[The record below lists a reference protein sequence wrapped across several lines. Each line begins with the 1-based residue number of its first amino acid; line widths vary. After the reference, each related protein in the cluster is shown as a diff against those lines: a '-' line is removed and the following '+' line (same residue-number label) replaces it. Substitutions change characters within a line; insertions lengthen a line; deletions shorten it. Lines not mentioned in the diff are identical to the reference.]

1 MKQIKMK
8 LKNIC
13 IVLSSCLLLVAC
25 GTKKKVVE
33 SQESSVES
41 TPAWHTCLIQNARA
55 TVTTNEQ
62 QLSANVTMQTVHDS
76 MLVISVMPILGMEML
91 RVEATPVEVIAIDK
105 FHGRY
110 AKATY
115 ADINRRLTPSLN
127 WDELQ
132 QICTAELP
140 TGDKRARL
148 AYAFGEE
155 MIELVIEYP
164 ARQIDVPVKVNNIR
178 LNKYTQVDISKWL

>member
-1 MKQIKMK
+1 MRLNKH
-8 LKNIC
+8 
-13 IVLSSCLLLVAC
+13 IVLVCAALLLIAC
-25 GTKKKVVE
+25 GTKKGAIGNQQPTV
-33 SQESSVES
+33 SV
-41 TPAWHTCLIQNARA
+41 PAWHTCLIQNARA
-55 TVTTNEQ
+55 TVTTNEDR
-62 QLSANVTMQTVHDS
+62 LSSNVTMQTVHDS
-76 MLVISVMPILGMEML
+76 MLVISVMPLLGMEML

-105 FHGRY
+105 IHGRY

-140 TGDKRARL
+140 TGSERARL
-148 AYAFGEE
+148 VYSFGEE

-178 LNKYTQVDISKWL
+178 LNKYTQVDVSKFL